1 MQINKGVEEMTR
13 NELKEHCERQI
24 RECERYAEAK
34 GEKPSGKVYE
44 EHILI
49 LSLLEPVPCEYC
61 VARKEFVEAVLDTL
75 RNMENAFD
83 VLDKL
88 DAEAVL
94 DRMEFE
100 E

>member
-1 MQINKGVEEMTR
+1 MTR

-24 RECERYAEAK
+24 RECERYAQAK

-44 EHILI
+44 EHMLI
-49 LSLLEPVPCEYC
+49 LELLKPVPCEYC
-61 VARKEFVEAVLDTL
+61 VGRKEFVEEVLDTL
-75 RNMENAFD
+75 RNMEDALD
-83 VLDKL
+83 VIGNLDV
-88 DAEAVL
+88 EAVL